1 MRRKSMNQRRNEEL
15 MAIREKNVPRGP
27 YNNTPLFT
35 ESARGAIIRDV
46 EGVEYI
52 DFAGG
57 IGSQN
62 LGHGAAEVV
71 RAIQEQAAQFT
82 HTCFHVTMYES
93 YVRLAERLNALTPGD
108 FPKKTFFVNSGAE
121 AVENGV
127 KIARY
132 FTGRPAVV
140 AFENA
145 FHGRTYMAMSLTGQ
159 IQPYKWGFGP
169 FCPEVYRIPFAY
181 CYRCPLHLSYPSC
194 GASCADGL
202 LAAFKT
208 QVSPESVAAV
218 IVEPVQGE
226 GGIIAPPPEFLRKLK
241 AICESHKI
249 LLIGDE
255 IQAGMGRT
263 GRLFAFEHSGVV
275 PDLVLTGKTLAGGLP
290 LGGITGRAEIMDAPH
305 PGGLGG
311 TFSGNPLACR
321 AGIEVLRLLDE
332 AMLAK
337 GVALGKKL
345 MAAFQSM
352 QNRFEII
359 GDVRG
364 MGPML
369 GLELVKSRKTKQPAA
384 DETREVVKRCREKGL
399 IILSCGVHHNVIR
412 TLIPFAITDDE
423 LERGLRILGEAFG
436 EGVPS

>member
-1 MRRKSMNQRRNEEL
+1 MNKKRNEEL
-15 MAIREKNVPRGP
+15 MAMREKNVPRGP
-27 YNNTPLFT
+27 YNYTPLFT

-57 IGSQN
+57 IGSHN

-71 RAIQEQAAQFT
+71 RAIQEQAARFT
-82 HTCFHVTMYES
+82 HTCFHVTLYES

-145 FHGRTYMAMSLTGQ
+145 FHGRTYMAMSLTSQ

-181 CYRCPLHLSYPSC
+181 CYRCPLHHTYPSC

-202 LAAFKT
+202 SAAFKT
-208 QVSPESVAAV
+208 HVSPESVAAV

-226 GGIIAPPPEFLRKLK
+226 GGIIPAPPEFLKTLK
-241 AICESHKI
+241 KICESHKI
-249 LLIGDE
+249 LLIDDE

-275 PDLVLTGKTLAGGLP
+275 PDLVLTGKTLGGGLP
-290 LGGITGRAEIMDAPH
+290 LGGVTGRAEIMDTPH

-321 AGIEVLRLLDE
+321 AGIEILRLLDE

-337 GVALGKKL
+337 AVALGKKL
-345 MAAFQSM
+345 MGAFQSM
-352 QNRFEII
+352 QNRFELI

-364 MGPML
+364 MGPMI
-369 GLELVKSRKTKQPAA
+369 GLELVKSRKTKLPAV

-412 TLIPFAITDDE
+412 TLIPFTITE
-423 LERGLRILGEAFG
+423 EQLERGLRVLEETFETVSRA
-436 EGVPS
+436 